1 MYYEISENYLRTN
14 WRQCFR
20 QDNLSGYKRTPS
32 LSRNVIKM
40 PHVWPHI
47 ASCCFCC
54 YCQQSHNT
62 LSILR
67 YLYEQIQIIPPLPS
81 LPLHRFYLHRQMLV
95 PCLDANKLQES
106 RLLTNFAGS
115 VQTSGLL
122 ESLGNIKEYFTPA
135 YLQIH

>member
-1 MYYEISENYLRTN
+1 M
-14 WRQCFR
+14 
-20 QDNLSGYKRTPS
+20 SGYKRTPS

-67 YLYEQIQIIPPLPS
+67 YLYEQIQIIPPLSS
-81 LPLHRFYLHRQMLV
+81 LPPLGFIYTGRCWSPALMLINCRSHGCLQILRGLCKHRDFWRVWATLKNILHPHTFKYIKYSCLEEMFVLNNNPS
-95 PCLDANKLQES
+95 PCL
-106 RLLTNFAGS
+106 
-115 VQTSGLL
+115 
-122 ESLGNIKEYFTPA
+122 
-135 YLQIH
+135 